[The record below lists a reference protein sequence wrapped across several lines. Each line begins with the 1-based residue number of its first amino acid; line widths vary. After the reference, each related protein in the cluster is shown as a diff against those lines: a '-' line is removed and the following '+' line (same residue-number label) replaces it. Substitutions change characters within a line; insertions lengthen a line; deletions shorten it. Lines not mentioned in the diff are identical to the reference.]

1 MYQES
6 NNNGMM
12 TGFIMGAVVGLTLG
26 LMLAPKPGRYTR
38 ELVRQGIADGLELV
52 RNYRENRSGEACSG
66 SEPEQHRT
74 V

>member
-6 NNNGMM
+6 NGNGMM

-38 ELVRQGIADGLELV
+38 ELVRQGIAEGLELV
-52 RNYRENRSGEACSG
+52 RQYRGNGSGEACSG
-66 SEPEQHRT
+66 SEPEQRRT